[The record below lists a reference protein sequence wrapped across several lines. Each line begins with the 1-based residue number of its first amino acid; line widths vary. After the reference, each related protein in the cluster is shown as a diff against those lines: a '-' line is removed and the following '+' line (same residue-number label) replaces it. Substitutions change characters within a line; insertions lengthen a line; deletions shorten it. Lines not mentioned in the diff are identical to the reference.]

1 MTPPVS
7 SQRSRFLIIFA
18 LVFAAEANFSLAF
31 HLPRFFRPTVLEV
44 FQFTNTQLGDV
55 FAVYGVAAMISYFL
69 GGVIAD
75 RYSARTLMSTS
86 LIATA
91 IGGLVMSRIPDAMG
105 MTLLYG
111 YWGATTILLFWAAMI
126 RATRDLGG
134 EQSQGQAFGI
144 LDGGRGLMAAGSASV
159 AVLLL
164 TWLLPTDVALTTDAQ
179 RTVGL
184 QTVIYFYSAI
194 TLLAALLVWFIIPT
208 PDSAAPLAEKP
219 SFVQSF
225 SGVFEVARKPQ
236 VWAQAGIVV
245 CAYCAYK
252 GLDNYSLYAVEVLG
266 FNELEAARLT
276 SNAAYLRIIG
286 AIAAGFIADR
296 FSAAKV
302 IFFSFFLL
310 VLSYWGLARA
320 LPGESSMIVIYGNLI
335 VTFLFAYGLRGI
347 YFALLEESNTP
358 KHLTGTTVG
367 LVSVLGF
374 TPDIF
379 FYPIAGRILDSAPG
393 VVGHQYY
400 FMALAGAMFLGLLI
414 TLTLLILNRS
424 ERTRPQDI

>member
-1 MTPPVS
+1 MTTEVN

-18 LVFAAEANFSLAF
+18 LVFAAEANFSLSF
-31 HLPRFFRPTVLEV
+31 HVPRFFRPTVLEV
-44 FQFTNTQLGDV
+44 FQFTNTQLGDA
-55 FAVYGVAAMISYFL
+55 FAVYGVVAMVSYFF

-75 RYSARTLMSTS
+75 RYSARALMSIS
-86 LIATA
+86 LLATA
-91 IGGLVMSRIPDAMG
+91 AGGLAMARIPSATG
-105 MTLLYG
+105 MALLYG

-126 RATRDLGG
+126 RATRELGG

-144 LDGGRGLMAAGSASV
+144 LDGGRGLMAAGSASI

-179 RTVGL
+179 RILGL
-184 QTVIYFYSAI
+184 KTVIYFYSSI
-194 TLLAALLVWFIIPT
+194 TFLAGLLIWFIIPNSEPT
-208 PDSAAPLAEKP
+208 DSLTVKP
-219 SFVQSF
+219 NFSQSF
-225 SGVFEVARKPQ
+225 SGVFEVFHRPQ
-236 VWAQAGIVV
+236 VWAQAGIIV

-252 GLDNYSLYAVEVLG
+252 GLDNYALYAVEVLG
-266 FNELEAARLT
+266 FDELEAARLT
-276 SNAAYLRIIG
+276 SNAAYLRIVG

-296 FSAAKV
+296 FSAGK
-302 IFFSFFLL
+302 IILLSFLL
-310 VLSYWGLARA
+310 LLISYSVLASA
-320 LPGESSMIVIYGNLI
+320 LPEESSLVLIYGNLL

-347 YFALLEESNTP
+347 YFALLEESKTP

-393 VVGHQYY
+393 VVGHQNY
-400 FMALAGAMFLGLLI
+400 FMALAALMLVGLLM
-414 TLTLLILNRS
+414 TLALLVLNRK
-424 ERTRPQDI
+424 TYA